1 MTTTITRAAA
11 LSIAIDALNERG
23 DYQDAINVLVKMLA
37 QVQAPRKR
45 TDGVAISK
53 TEMANRP
60 LRRAILQALV
70 DADSDG
76 LNSVAI
82 RDSVAGVSSTQKA
95 ASLINQLAARG
106 YVRIGSES
114 GRIRYWSTDQGR
126 EALANGAEL

>member
-23 DYQDAINVLVKMLA
+23 DYPDAIEVLERMLK
-37 QVQAPRKR
+37 QLEAPRKR
-45 TDGVAISK
+45 SEGATISK

-60 LRRAILQALV
+60 LRRAILGALV
-70 DADSDG
+70 ESGDAG

-82 RDSVAGVSSTQKA
+82 RDAVAGVGSTQKA
-95 ASLINQLAARG
+95 ASLVNQLAARG
-106 YVRIGSES
+106 LVRIGSEG
-114 GRIRYWSTDQGR
+114 GRIRYWSTNQGR